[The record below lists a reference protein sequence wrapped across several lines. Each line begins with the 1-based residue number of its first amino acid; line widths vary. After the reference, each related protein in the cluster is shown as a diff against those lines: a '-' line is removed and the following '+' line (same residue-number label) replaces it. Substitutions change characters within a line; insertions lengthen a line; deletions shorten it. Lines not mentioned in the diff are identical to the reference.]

1 LKKTSSQEI
10 IAQLQDVYMSECPCK
25 ATIYNWIREFK
36 SGRTTVFD
44 MEKPGRPVE
53 VGNEKKEMLPEI
65 INTDRRIATRD
76 LAQRL
81 NISKGMLHN
90 MPR

>member
-10 IAQLQDVYMSECPCK
+10 ISQLQDVYMSECPCK

-65 INTDRRIATRD
+65 INIDR
-76 LAQRL
+76 
-81 NISKGMLHN
+81 
-90 MPR
+90 